1 MADPIYV
8 VTLKSYD
15 DLDGFYSDMKSDG
28 FKIHMKRP
36 ISRNTQYYMTDAQA
50 ATLRN
55 DSRVMAVEQR
65 PEDIP
70 NLVLKPK
77 AIRNN
82 EMNVQAGDFQKADS
96 SQVMSYD
103 WGKLHCAGTD
113 AQRRKGVFGDNGT
126 KIVNDTLEIFNNG
139 KHVDIVTVDDTVSFD
154 CGDWVSQTT
163 SASRFVQY
171 EWYLNLNTYVGSID
185 DDSQTLPTGNYPN
198 YVDNA
203 TNTVNHGTHVTG
215 TIAGRHYGWANEAN
229 IYAFQPLN
237 GHTGTTPVSSLLIFD
252 YLRAFHRYK
261 PINPETGRQN
271 PTITNHSYGW
281 SYDFTDATDGAGWG
295 IEDITEIG
303 YRGTVYNAS
312 NPNPSGW
319 NMDGLKA
326 DFGFG
331 YDSLEI
337 PSYNTS
343 IIEDAKDA
351 IEDGV
356 VCIGA
361 AGNENTLFVP
371 KIDPNTGAQHVDW
384 NNYVKH
390 IFAGYN
396 VELNQGMAPA
406 AAPGFICVGALDNDK
421 EFTRADFTNY
431 GPRVDVFAPGTN
443 IISVYNSAVGN
454 NYLDT
459 KYGGANWFGR
469 KSGTSM
475 ASPEVAGM
483 AAILATNK
491 RRVTSED
498 IRGFIQQMSKENDMT
513 VDVWQNNVDV
523 NGIKEHESN
532 HMIGLEANASN
543 QWVMGVGYD
552 RNGHRTNTGRAGLGY
567 TNMDIVMYAGDKID
581 FYIGF
586 GGGGWS
592 GATTGH
598 PFYIKTTNTT
608 GTGDLATP
616 ANSGCPAGQPTNQG
630 TTGGSSG
637 TEVTWSPHTAGTY
650 YGVCGNHSGM
660 SFKIEVL
667 PVPAAVSDP
676 GGFHNVDCSKGSLNA
691 YMQGKNPRLTTGY
704 IGGWFRDTLKG
715 VRDVG
720 KPYANRQLFP
730 RPNTVHEG
738 APGPLSYTLAVTA
751 NGSTDYVMTG
761 ADRNTGYTAKTDP
774 VLTIKKGD
782 TINFE
787 MNAAGHPLWISIV
800 QGTGQPAGGNIPT
813 GIVNNGTASGA
824 TITWDTSVGVIA
836 GTYYYNCEHH
846 SGMTGII
853 FVNA

>member
-55 DSRVMAVEQR
+55 DSRVMAVERR

-70 NLVLKPK
+70 GLVLKPK

-82 EMNVQAGDFQKADS
+82 EMNVQAGDFQKADG

-113 AQRRKGVFGDNGT
+113 AQRRKGSFGDNGT

-139 KHVDIVTVDDTVSFD
+139 KHVDIVTCDDTTSFD
-154 CGDWVSQTT
+154 CLDWNSPTT
-163 SASRFVQY
+163 NTSRFIQY
-171 EWYLNLNTYVGSID
+171 EWYNNLNSYVGSID

-198 YVDNA
+198 YLDNA
-203 TNTVNHGTHVTG
+203 TNTDNHGTHVTG
-215 TIAGRHYGWANEAN
+215 TIAGKWYGWANEAN
-229 IYAFQPLN
+229 IYALQVLN
-237 GHTGTTPVSSLLIFD
+237 GHTGTTPVPSLLIFD

-281 SYDFTDATDGAGWG
+281 SYDFTADTDGAGWG
-295 IEDITEIG
+295 IEEITEIG

-319 NMDGLKA
+319 TMDGLKA

-331 YDSLEI
+331 YDTMEI

-361 AGNENTLFVP
+361 AGNDNTLFVP

-390 IFAGYN
+390 VYYAWN
-396 VELNQGMAPA
+396 VELNQGMAPT
-406 AAPGFICVGALDNDK
+406 AAPGFICVGALDNDIQ
-421 EFTRADFTNY
+421 FTRADFTNY

-443 IISVYNSAVGN
+443 IISVYNQVGI
-454 NYLDT
+454 LDT
-459 KYGGANWFGR
+459 KYGGSNWFGR

-513 VDVWQNNVDV
+513 FDVWQKATDDAYYN
-523 NGIKEHESN
+523 KEHELY
-532 HMIGLEANASN
+532 HPIALEANASN
-543 QWVMGVGYD
+543 QWLMTWGYD
-552 RNGHRTNTGRAGLGY
+552 RNGHRTNSGRSGLGY
-567 TNMDIVMYAGDKID
+567 ANMDVNIYVGDTLE
-581 FYIGF
+581 FLIGF
-586 GGGGWS
+586 NQSGWS
-592 GATTGH
+592 SAQTGH

-608 GTGDLATP
+608 GTADQVTP
-616 ANSGCPAGQPTNQG
+616 SNSGCPAGQPTNQG

-637 TEVTWSPHTAGTY
+637 TEVVWTPHTAGTY
-650 YGVCGNHSGM
+650 YGVCANHSGM
-660 SFKIEVL
+660 SVKINVL
-667 PVPAAVSDP
+667 PVPAAVADP

-691 YMQGKNPRLTTGY
+691 YMQGKNPRLAVGY

-715 VRDVG
+715 VRNVG
-720 KPYANRQLFP
+720 KPYANRQVFP
-730 RPNTVHEG
+730 RPNGLHEG
-738 APGPLSYTLAVTA
+738 APGPLAYTLAVG
-751 NGSTDYVMTG
+751 NSGSGSYTMTG
-761 ADRNTGYTAKTDP
+761 HDRNSAYTAKTNP
-774 VLTIKKGD
+774 TLSIKKGD

-787 MNAAGHPLWISIV
+787 MNAAGHPFWLSV
-800 QGTGQPAGGNIPT
+800 LQSTGQPAAGNVPS
-813 GIVNNGTASGA
+813 GVANNGTANGA
-824 TITWDTSVGVIA
+824 TITWDTTNAII
-836 GTYYYNCEHH
+836 GTYYYNCEYH
-846 SGMTGII
+846 SSMTGMI

>member
-15 DLDGFYSDMKSDG
+15 DLDGFYSDMASDG
-28 FKIHMKRP
+28 YKVHMKRP

-55 DSRVMAVEQR
+55 DSRVMAVERR

-82 EMNVQAGDFQKADS
+82 EMNVQAGDFQKADG
-96 SQVMSYD
+96 SQVMSFD

-113 AQRRKGVFGDNGT
+113 VQRRKGTFGDNGT

-139 KHVDIVTVDDTVSFD
+139 KYVDIVTVDDTVSFD
-154 CGDWVSQTT
+154 CGDWVSPTT
-163 SASRFVQY
+163 NASRFVQY
-171 EWYLNLNTYVGSID
+171 EWFLNLNTYVGSID
-185 DDSQTLPTGNYPN
+185 DDGNTLPTGNYPN

-203 TNTVNHGTHVTG
+203 TNINTHGTHVTG

-229 IYAFQPLN
+229 IYALQPLN
-237 GHTGTTPVSSLLIFD
+237 GHTGTTPVVSTLIFD

-281 SYDFTDATDGAGWG
+281 SWDFTSALDWAGWG
-295 IEDITEIG
+295 IEDIIEVV
-303 YRGTVYNAS
+303 YRGTTYNSS

-319 NMDGLKA
+319 TMDGIQA
-326 DFGFG
+326 DFGLAF
-331 YDSLEI
+331 SSMEI
-337 PSYNTS
+337 PSYNTA

-351 IEDGV
+351 VEDGV

-361 AGNENTLFVP
+361 AGNDNMLFVP
-371 KIDPNTGAQHVDW
+371 EIDPNTGSQHVDW
-384 NNYVKH
+384 NNYVRTKH
-390 IFAGYN
+390 SGSNIP
-396 VELNQGMAPA
+396 LNQGMAPS
-406 AAPGFICVGALDNDK
+406 AAPGFICVGALDNDIQ
-421 EFTRADFTNY
+421 FTRADFTNY

-443 IISVYNSAVGN
+443 IISVYNQTGIA
-454 NYLDT
+454 DT
-459 KYGGANWFGR
+459 KYGASNWFGR
-469 KSGTSM
+469 MSGTSM

-513 VDVWQNNVDV
+513 VDVWQNTTDNAVH
-523 NGIKEHESN
+523 IKEHEKY
-532 HMIGLEANASN
+532 HGVGLEANGTSN
-543 QWVMGVGYD
+543 KWDLTTGYD
-552 RNGHRTNTGRAGLGY
+552 RNGHRTNS
-567 TNMDIVMYAGDKID
+567 NMTSSQNVDIVMYAGDTID
-581 FYIGF
+581 FNIGF
-586 GGGGWS
+586 NMGGWS
-592 GATTGH
+592 SAQTGH

-608 GTGDLATP
+608 GTADQATP
-616 ANSGCPAGQPTNQG
+616 SNSGCLAGQPTNQG
-630 TTGGSSG
+630 TTGGSAG
-637 TEVTWSPHTAGTY
+637 TEVRWTPHTAGTY
-650 YGVCGNHSGM
+650 YGVCSNHSGM

-676 GGFHNVDCSKGSLNA
+676 GGFHNVDCSKGSWNA
-691 YMQGKNPRLTTGY
+691 YMQGKNPRPTTGY

-715 VRDVG
+715 VRNVG
-720 KPYANRQLFP
+720 KPYANRQVYP
-730 RPNTVHEG
+730 RPNSVHEG
-738 APGPLSYTLAVTA
+738 APGPLLYTLTVTSSSG
-751 NGSTDYVMTG
+751 NYVMTG
-761 ADRNTGYTAKTDP
+761 ADRNTGYTAKTNP
-774 VLTIKKGD
+774 VLTVKRGD

-787 MNAAGHPLWISIV
+787 MNASGHPLWISIL
-800 QGTGQPAGGNIPT
+800 QGTGQPAGGNIPS
-813 GIVNNGTASGA
+813 GISNNGTATGA
-824 TITWDTSVGVIA
+824 VITWDTTGVIV
-836 GTYYYNCEHH
+836 GTYYYNCEYH
-846 SGMTGII
+846 SSMTGII